1 MQVKKEGLQICIPR
15 AKIVQMVWP
24 LSKAKKTTKVVIS
37 YKKKKLVNDR
47 KSKSQI
53 SMRTMSYNID
63 TWVRIYLGRNFETIQ
78 NLTQWSQ
85 ILPFVVCKCSK

>member
-37 YKKKKLVNDR
+37 YKKKN
-47 KSKSQI
+47 
-53 SMRTMSYNID
+53 
-63 TWVRIYLGRNFETIQ
+63 W
-78 NLTQWSQ
+78 
-85 ILPFVVCKCSK
+85 